1 MKKLSM
7 IIICL
12 MAMVSVNAQG
22 LEFTAVPVG
31 GKNHV
36 KMAHSMHL
44 TFDEKVVTFGP
55 ELNMLLASYD
65 NQSTILSKN
74 GIEPIIKFLE
84 TILAKAQSWKEI
96 CNQGDVNN
104 ISKTIE
110 LTDGVKFCFDYRKNS
125 NGYSHDEITIYKYFT
140 ILKRRCKSTYLQC
153 SVIEL
158 AEIISELKTVDMD
171 SIIFENAE
179 KEQRYKELYDKLI

>member
-12 MAMVSVNAQG
+12 MAMVSINAQG

-31 GKNHV
+31 SKCHAKVIHN
-36 KMAHSMHL
+36 MHL
-44 TFDEKVVTFGP
+44 SFDEKVVTFGP
-55 ELNMLLASYD
+55 ELNMLFASYD

-125 NGYSHDEITIYKYFT
+125 NGYSSDKITIYKYFT
-140 ILKRRCKSTYLQC
+140 MKRRCKSTYLQC

-158 AEIISELKTVDMD
+158 AEIISDLKNVDMD